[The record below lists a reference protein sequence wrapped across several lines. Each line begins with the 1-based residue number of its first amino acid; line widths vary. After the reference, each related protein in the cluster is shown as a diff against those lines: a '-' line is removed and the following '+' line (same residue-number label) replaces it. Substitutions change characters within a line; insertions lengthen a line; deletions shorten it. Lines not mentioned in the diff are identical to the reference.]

1 MRAGYILNGR
11 YKIVRSIG
19 SGGMANVYE
28 AYDLILG
35 RKVTVKML
43 RMDLSDDPAAIR
55 RFKREALSLTELEN
69 PHIVSIYDIGEV
81 DGNQY
86 LVMEYVDG
94 MDLKQYIRKNFP
106 LGYERVIE
114 IMEQVLDAVKEA
126 HKHNIIHRDLKPQNI
141 LIDKKGN
148 VKITDFG
155 IAVVTAET
163 TMTRTN
169 TLLGS
174 IHYISPEQARG
185 KLVTKQSDI
194 YSLGIILF
202 ELLTGRVPYQG
213 KSAVSIALK
222 HYSGKMPSVRSFDP
236 KIPQSLGNIV
246 LHATAKDPHERYND
260 VAEMAADLKS
270 SLDPDRIHEK
280 KWHFDQ
286 DNQAFDED
294 QDEDTQ
300 IIPEVINSPEYSE
313 LEKTKEVPNLSKFEG
328 IRNQEKQVA
337 ASLTDSERRRRGSLK
352 RREIIIGAVILA
364 VVVTVVAI
372 FAIITTPRVITVPDV
387 SGMTQTE
394 AKRTLKEDKLNVG
407 KVLQRESDH
416 YYQGQVI
423 KTDPGKEVKTRQDT
437 DVNLVVSSGP
447 VQRTFGSYV
456 GQDYKKVKKDLNR
469 KGVTVYRRSAYSSKY
484 ALGEIIGQSIKPKQ
498 KVAFKQS
505 TVLFTVSRGQKQ
517 SRLRDLKNYNLKSVQ
532 DYAEDLGLK
541 LIVQRRPVSGISA
554 GTVISQSPAA
564 GTSVQ
569 RGMQLTVVLAE
580 KSKSSASKSS
590 SNGTVRFN
598 VGVTVPYDSTKKTNK
613 VQVYLADSNHK
624 FSDVYKTLTIDKD
637 TKVNIP
643 YVLKQSDTGKFKV
656 VRDGKTLFE
665 NDNVRKTAP

>member
-185 KLVTKQSDI
+185 ELVTKQSDI

-222 HYSGKMPSVRSFDP
+222 HYSGKMPSVRSFDSN
-236 KIPQSLGNIV
+236 IPQSLGNIV